1 MRWLV
6 VSDLHYA
13 LRQFDWVCDVA
24 PDFDLVVIAGDLLD
38 LRSAVPIPAQ
48 SVAVSAQLARIGAAA
63 YHRRLL
69 GQPRPRRP
77 RRGGGEVRRVAADG
91 PRRRRARR
99 RRQRARR

>member
-48 SVAVSAQLARIGAAA
+48 SVAVTAQIARIG
-63 YHRRLL
+63 RRRTAGGLL
-69 GQPRPRRP
+69 GQPRPRWP
-77 RRGGGEVRRVAADG
+77 RRGGGEGRAVAAG
-91 PRRRRARR
+91 SPRRRRPRR
-99 RRQRARR
+99 R